1 MNIIEPSYKILTDIP
16 NGDDVLKQIEI
27 VARTCYKSE
36 ANIKKGSAEKLIG
49 GLIKSGH
56 EAMIEFG
63 PSITV
68 KFICDRGVSHEFVR
82 HRLCSFAQESQRYV
96 NYSLEKNG
104 DGDISFIRPLEFND
118 IDEKHKFT
126 IWKDAMQIAENMYLD
141 LIDIGTRPE
150 VARSVLPNSVK
161 TEINIK
167 ANLREWRHLLKLRT
181 AKDAHPEIRRLC
193 VPLLKEFKSLIPVVF
208 DDILED
214 E

>member
-16 NGDDVLKQIEI
+16 DGSRVLKQIEL

-36 ANIKKGSAEKLIG
+36 ANIKEGSAEKMVA

-104 DGDISFIRPLEFND
+104 DGDISFIRPLDFSDDYNED
-118 IDEKHKFT
+118 KFRV
-126 IWKDAMQIAENMYLD
+126 WKDAMQVAENMYLE

-150 VARSVLPNSVK
+150 VARSVLPNSTK

>member
-1 MNIIEPSYKILTDIP
+1 MNIIEPSYEILTENINGKDI
-16 NGDDVLKQIEI
+16 LEQIEK

-36 ANIKKGSAEKLIG
+36 NNIKEGSAERMVAALIR
-49 GLIKSGH
+49 SGH

-96 NYSLEKNG
+96 NYRLEKHG
-104 DGDISFIRPLEFND
+104 DGDISFIRPLIFN
-118 IDEKHKFT
+118 
-126 IWKDAMQIAENMYLD
+126 KDGNKEAFNLWETSIQMAEDMYRE
-141 LIDIGTRPE
+141 LIKLGIRPE
-150 VARSVLPNSVK
+150 FARSVLPNSTK

-193 VPLLKEFKSLIPVVF
+193 CPLLKEFKKLIPIIF
-208 DDILED
+208 DDIEG

>member
-1 MNIIEPSYKILTDIP
+1 MNIIEPSYKILTENI
-16 NGDDVLKQIEI
+16 NGKEILEQIEK

-36 ANIKKGSAEKLIG
+36 NNIKEGSAEKMVAALIR
-49 GLIKSGH
+49 SRH

-96 NYSLEKNG
+96 NFSLEKHG
-104 DGDISFIRPLEFND
+104 DGDISFIRPLIFDKDGNKEGFV
-118 IDEKHKFT
+118 
-126 IWKDAMQIAENMYLD
+126 IWKDAMQIAENMYLE
-141 LIDIGTRPE
+141 LIDLGTKPE
-150 VARSVLPNSVK
+150 FARSVLPNSTK

-193 VPLLKEFKSLIPVVF
+193 CPLLKEFKELIPIIF
-208 DDILED
+208 DDIEG